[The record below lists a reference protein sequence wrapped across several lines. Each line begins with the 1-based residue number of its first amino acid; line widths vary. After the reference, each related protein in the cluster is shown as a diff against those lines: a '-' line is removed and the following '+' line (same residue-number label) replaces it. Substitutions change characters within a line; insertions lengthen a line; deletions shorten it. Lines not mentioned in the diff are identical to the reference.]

1 MDPTDS
7 IGTTFDPL
15 WTLDDNLLSVLR
27 TETPHVRW
35 NLFVSDGSD
44 GLYRNEFRPPFWT
57 LDYNFL
63 SVLRTE
69 TPHVRWNLFV
79 IDGSDGLYRND
90 FRPPLSAWWQFSK
103 CLTNRNSACP
113 MESIRVR
120 FIRWTPSERLSTP
133 SKRLMT
139 IFYVSY
145 EQKPH
150 MSNGIYSCAMDSI
163 GTTFDPLWTLDDNF
177 LSVLRTATPHVRW
190 NLFVPDGSDGLHR
203 NDFRPPL
210 NAWWQ
215 FSKCLKK
222 RNSTC
227 PMESIRVRW
236 IRWTPSERLSTPTE
250 RLVTIF

>member
-1 MDPTDS
+1 MSDGIYTCPMDPMDS

-15 WTLDDNLLSVLR
+15 WTLDDNFLSVLR
-27 TETPHVRW
+27 TATPHVRW

-44 GLYRNEFRPPFWT
+44 GLQ
-57 LDYNFL
+57 
-63 SVLRTE
+63 
-69 TPHVRWNLFV
+69 
-79 IDGSDGLYRND
+79 RND
-90 FRPPLSAWWQFSK
+90 FRPPLNAWWQSSK
-103 CLTNRNSACP
+103 CLA
-113 MESIRVR
+113 
-120 FIRWTPSERLSTP
+120 
-133 SKRLMT
+133 
-139 IFYVSY
+139 Y
-145 EQKPH
+145 EQKLH
-150 MSNGIYSCAMDSI
+150 MSDRIYSCPMDPMDSI

>member
-1 MDPTDS
+1 MSDGSDGLQRNDFRPPLNAWWQFSKCLTYEQKLHMSDGIFLCPMDPTDS

-44 GLYRNEFRPPFWT
+44 GLHRNEFRPPLWT

-79 IDGSDGLYRND
+79 FDGSDGLYRND

-120 FIRWTPSERLSTP
+120 WIRWTPSERLSTP
-133 SKRLMT
+133 SERLMT
-139 IFYVSY
+139 IF
-145 EQKPH
+145 
-150 MSNGIYSCAMDSI
+150 
-163 GTTFDPLWTLDDNF
+163 
-177 LSVLRTATPHVRW
+177 
-190 NLFVPDGSDGLHR
+190 
-203 NDFRPPL
+203 
-210 NAWWQ
+210 
-215 FSKCLKK
+215 
-222 RNSTC
+222 
-227 PMESIRVRW
+227 
-236 IRWTPSERLSTPTE
+236 
-250 RLVTIF
+250 